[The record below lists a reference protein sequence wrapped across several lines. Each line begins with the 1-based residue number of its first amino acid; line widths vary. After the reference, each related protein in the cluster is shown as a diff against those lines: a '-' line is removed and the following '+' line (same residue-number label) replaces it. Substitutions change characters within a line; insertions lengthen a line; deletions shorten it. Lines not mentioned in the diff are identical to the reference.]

1 MKTLEDYISDISEA
15 VDEPVEVVAEKK
27 KIGRPKG
34 AKNMKYNFCS
44 TFNSLSE
51 AKEIVTME
59 KIWLFN
65 LRSILQ
71 KIITQ
76 IVFLHWYSKVK
87 LLRQYP
93 VVVGVHEEVRI
104 NQKVTVRYAFNRFCS
119 CRLID

>member
-15 VDEPVEVVAEKK
+15 VDEPIEVVAEKK

-34 AKNMKYNFCS
+34 AKNMKYHFCS

-65 LRSILQ
+65 LRSILT
-71 KIITQ
+71 KNNNPNSIPPL
-76 IVFLHWYSKVK
+76 VFEGEAPKTVPRGRGRPRGSKNK
-87 LLRQYP
+87 PKSSLL
-93 VVVGVHEEVRI
+93 
-104 NQKVTVRYAFNRFCS
+104 
-119 CRLID
+119 

>member
-34 AKNMKYNFCS
+34 AKNMKYHFCS

-65 LRSILQ
+65 LRSILT
-71 KIITQ
+71 KKLITQ

-93 VVVGVHEEVRI
+93 VVVDVHEEVRI
-104 NQKVTVRYAFNRFCS
+104 NQKVRYCKVR
-119 CRLID
+119 I

>member
-1 MKTLEDYISDISEA
+1 MKTLEDYISDIS
-15 VDEPVEVVAEKK
+15 EPVEVVAEKK

-34 AKNMKYNFCS
+34 AKNMKYHFCS

-76 IVFLHWYSKVK
+76 IIFLSWYSKVK

-93 VVVGVHEEVRI
+93 VVVDVHEEVRI
-104 NQKVTVRYAFNRFCS
+104 NQKVRHWKVR
-119 CRLID
+119 I